1 MICPNCGT
9 ENMDSSKFCVGCGK
23 NLVSPSIQNNT
34 FEQSNTMNMQS
45 QNYINNNSNT
55 YDNYRVNVSN
65 DKMQYIFVI
74 LAVILKPFTTF
85 KEEIEKFSSLKNSII
100 MSLIMSIFATLV
112 VLIQTMFN
120 AIREVSYFSTD
131 TSWNFDNLKSLD
143 YAQIIGRNF
152 LVYLGIIVAIA
163 TVYYIASLIAKKQT
177 NFSKLLGISATAISP
192 FIICALIISPLVSLI
207 YAPLS
212 IIISIIGGCYT
223 IVIVYEMMNSEISLE
238 GNAKFYLNLI
248 CLSILAI
255 SVYFLYTRVFMSTTV
270 LPSSVDSILDM
281 FGY

>member
-23 NLVSPSIQNNT
+23 NLVSSSSEINT
-34 FEQSNTMNMQS
+34 FEQSNPINNQS
-45 QNYINNNSNT
+45 QNYTNNAYN
-55 YDNYRVNVSN
+55 NYSVNVN
-65 DKMQYIFVI
+65 NEKMQYIFVI
-74 LAVILKPFTTF
+74 IAVILKPFTAF

-100 MSLIMSIFATLV
+100 MSLIMSVLATLV

-120 AIREVSYFSTD
+120 AVREVSYFSSD
-131 TSWNFDNLKSLD
+131 TTWNFDNLKDLD
-143 YAQIIGRNF
+143 YVQIIGRNF

-163 TVYYIASLIAKKQT
+163 TIYYIASLIAKKQT
-177 NFSKLLGISATAISP
+177 NFSKLLGISATSISP
-192 FIICALIISPLVSLI
+192 FILCSLIISPLVSLI

-212 IIISIIGGCYT
+212 IIISIIGGVYT
-223 IVIVYEMMNSEISLE
+223 IVIIYEMMNSEIALE

-248 CLSILAI
+248 CLSLLAI
-255 SVYFLYTRVFMSTTV
+255 SVYFLYTRVFMSTTT